1 MLRELDRDLVA
12 AGTISPTNSEEAK
25 LMQTRAEVSRTLVE
39 RLQAFQPDGRVML
52 PITPAKS
59 SLPIAALE
67 NGDRINVPSIPNEVS
82 VFGSVV
88 SAGSF
93 LFAPGSKIQDY
104 VNLAGGPR
112 KGADVSESFVIRAN
126 GEAAR
131 FEGAGLLPSFAKSHS
146 AQVFPGDTVVVPE
159 NMNKTTVYREL
170 ASFAT
175 LLYQFGLGAAA
186 LKVLK
191 D

>member
-1 MLRELDRDLVA
+1 
-12 AGTISPTNSEEAK
+12 
-25 LMQTRAEVSRTLVE
+25 MQTRAEVSRTLVE

-131 FEGAGLLPSFAKSHS
+131 FEGAGRGLLPIFSDSRS